1 MHRRDNEYKGGF
13 VDAHVHIRDW
23 AALEAVRAAGITAV
37 RDAGM
42 RQNAEHGLPFDR
54 LLMNGPIVVSGG
66 WALYK
71 RGGYGA
77 YFGVPAGTR
86 EEIRSQILRL
96 KDAGA
101 DIIKVMASGMV
112 SLKNPGTITPGGFSR
127 DELSFIVEEARRSG
141 LGVMAHA
148 NGEQAIMDAARAGV
162 RSVEHGF
169 FITARALEVMTEH
182 GTFWAPTTRALARAA
197 DAGPASDEVKTYIT
211 GLIGSH
217 REMIRH
223 AHDIGVS
230 LAVGTDCVLPD
241 ADYRAAYDAELRS
254 FEQAGLSRDVVMT
267 IACEGGAK
275 LLGLK
280 NFTAEDAEGAE

>member
-1 MHRRDNEYKGGF
+1 MHRRDNVYKGGF

-23 AALEAVRAAGITAV
+23 AALEAARAAGVTAV

-42 RQNAEHGLPFDR
+42 RHNAEQGLPVHKP
-54 LLMNGPIVVSGG
+54 LVNGPLVVSSG

-86 EEIRSQILRL
+86 EEIRAEILKL
-96 KDAGA
+96 KEAGA

-112 SLKNPGTITPGGFSR
+112 SLRNPGTITPGGFSR

-141 LGVMAHA
+141 LVVMAHA

-162 RSVEHGF
+162 RSIEHGF
-169 FITARALEVMTEH
+169 FITARALEVMAER
-182 GTFWAPTTRALARAA
+182 GTFWVPTTRALARAA
-197 DAGPASDEVKTYIT
+197 DAGPAPDEVKTYIT

-217 REMIRH
+217 REMIRR
-223 AHDIGVS
+223 AHDIGVP

-241 ADYRAAYDAELRS
+241 ADYRAAYDAELRY
-254 FEQAGLSRDVVMT
+254 FEQAGLSRDAVLT
-267 IACEGGAK
+267 IAGESGAK
-275 LLGLK
+275 LLGLD
-280 NFTAEDAEGAE
+280 NFTAEDAE

>member
-1 MHRRDNEYKGGF
+1 MPRRDNEYKGGF

-42 RQNAEHGLPFDR
+42 RHNAEQGLPLHR
-54 LLMNGPIVVSGG
+54 LLVNGPLVVSSG

-86 EEIRSQILRL
+86 EEILSEILKL

-101 DIIKVMASGMV
+101 DIIKVVASGMV
-112 SLKNPGTITPGGFSR
+112 SLKNLGTITPGGFSQ
-127 DELSFIVEEARRSG
+127 DELSFIVEEAQRSG
-141 LGVMAHA
+141 LVVMAHA
-148 NGEQAIMDAARAGV
+148 NGEQAIMDVARANV

-169 FITARALEVMTEH
+169 FMTTRALEVMAER
-182 GTFWAPTTRALARAA
+182 GTFWVPTMRALARAA

-254 FEQAGLSRDVVMT
+254 FEQAGLSRDAVMT
-267 IACEGGAK
+267 IACEGGAR
-275 LLGLK
+275 LLGLD
-280 NFTAEDAEGAE
+280 NFTAKDAE

>member
-1 MHRRDNEYKGGF
+1 MPRLDNKYQGGF
-13 VDAHVHIRDW
+13 VDAHVHIRAWD
-23 AALEAVRAAGITAV
+23 ALETVRSAGITAV

-42 RQNAEHGLPFDR
+42 RQNAEHGLPFHR
-54 LLMNGPIVVSGG
+54 PLVNGPLVVSSG

-71 RGGYGA
+71 QGGYGA
-77 YFGVPAGTR
+77 SFGIPAGTR
-86 EEIRSQILRL
+86 EEIRAEILKL
-96 KDAGA
+96 KAAGA

-127 DELSFIVEEARRSG
+127 DQLSFIVEEAQRSG

-148 NGEQAIMDAARAGV
+148 NGEQAIMDVARAGV

-169 FITARALEVMTEH
+169 FMTARALEVMAER
-182 GTFWAPTTRALARAA
+182 GTFWTPTTRALARAA
-197 DAGPASDEVKTYIT
+197 DAGPASDEGKMFIT

-217 REMIRH
+217 REMIRQ

-241 ADYRAAYDAELRS
+241 ADYRAAYDAELLS
-254 FEQAGLSRDVVMT
+254 FEQAGLSRDAVMA

-275 LLGLK
+275 LLGLD
-280 NFTAEDAEGAE
+280 NFTAEDAE